1 VAGRNLLVWV
11 CCGERASAAKAG
23 RISWPRSA
31 RLEVVPFPVG
41 SHDVAQGLKPA
52 FITDLYAALKR
63 RSSTVR
69 LAVAARE
76 VVPFPYG
83 ACGIAK
89 AMP

>member
-1 VAGRNLLVWV
+1 MGQ
-11 CCGERASAAKAG
+11 
-23 RISWPRSA
+23 PRPKSEPQ
-31 RLEVVPFPVG
+31 RLKPDGLACLNRPDWKSCPSLPDG
-41 SHDVAQGLKPA
+41 SRDVAQGLKPA

-63 RSSTVR
+63 RSSTVQ